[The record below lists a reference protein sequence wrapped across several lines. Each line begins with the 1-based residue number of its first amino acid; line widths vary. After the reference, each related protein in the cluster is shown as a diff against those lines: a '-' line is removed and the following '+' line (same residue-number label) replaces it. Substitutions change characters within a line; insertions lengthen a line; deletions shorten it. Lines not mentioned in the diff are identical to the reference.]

1 MDQLAATAQ
10 AQSLSGQAEV
20 TGWWLR
26 HHDSDDDS
34 DNDNDDDSVVLS
46 GPDCPPTLTDADI
59 ETERRSEPRTA
70 FTTQVDWTLSC
81 P

>member
-1 MDQLAATAQ
+1 MELQSGSGYLASF
-10 AQSLSGQAEV
+10 SLSALVGAEMI
-20 TGWWLR
+20 
-26 HHDSDDDS
+26 SDDDS